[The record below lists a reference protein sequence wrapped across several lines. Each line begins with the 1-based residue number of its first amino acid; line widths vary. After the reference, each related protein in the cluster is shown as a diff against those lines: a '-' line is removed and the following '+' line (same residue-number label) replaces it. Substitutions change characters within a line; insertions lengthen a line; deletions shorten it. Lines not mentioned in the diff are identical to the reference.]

1 MSLIFFTIIKKGLDS
16 FLTKLLWYEKKNKK
30 IINIKYKNNQKFY
43 DWKLKVDMCE
53 DDYYLEFCSQMHP
66 KINFLLTL
74 HIYHALIIEIIL
86 LKNVCDRNSYAG
98 YEWFPV
104 KFLYQKTKWLL
115 YFFVDKI

>member
-1 MSLIFFTIIKKGLDS
+1 
-16 FLTKLLWYEKKNKK
+16 
-30 IINIKYKNNQKFY
+30 
-43 DWKLKVDMCE
+43 MCE

-98 YEWFPV
+98 YE
-104 KFLYQKTKWLL
+104 
-115 YFFVDKI
+115 